1 MVTALKL
8 GDLVMR
14 KNNVIGFIVA
24 IIFLLLST
32 KSFSTPIDLS
42 IISDNNWKTSNTL
55 ITDWESTLFND
66 SAWDSARSPYPA
78 PVLPTDLIT
87 DTAAQFI
94 WHDPT
99 ATSNGATGSLEA
111 FFRLTINLD
120 IQPDSLPLIGQA
132 LISVDDDYDFFVNGS
147 LVFQNHDGGY
157 AHIVDFVD
165 FTSYLQNGINV
176 LAIHA
181 VDGGWSN
188 PWNRSYE
195 RMLFDGRISTVSVPE
210 PATYILLGLGLAG
223 LGFQRRKQ

>member
-1 MVTALKL
+1 
-8 GDLVMR
+8 MR
-14 KNNVIGFIVA
+14 KNNVIGLVVA

-42 IISDNNWKTSNTL
+42 IISDNNWKTSDAL
-55 ITDWESTLFND
+55 IADWESTSFDD
-66 SAWDSARSPYPA
+66 SAWDFARSPYPSPA
-78 PVLPTDLIT
+78 SPSDLIAGT
-87 DTAAQFI
+87 TAQFI

-99 ATSNGATGSLEA
+99 AASNGTTGPLEA

-132 LISVDDDYDFFVNGS
+132 LASVDDDYDFFVNGS
-147 LVFQNHDGGY
+147 LVFQNHDQGY
-157 AHIVDFVD
+157 AHIVDFID

-176 LAIHA
+176 FAIHA

-195 RMLFDGRISTVSVPE
+195 RVLFDGRISTVSVPE
-210 PATYILLGLGLAG
+210 PATLILMGLGLAG
-223 LGFQRRKQ
+223 LCFQKRKQ